1 MRMFL
6 IFLWCFVLIQ
16 AKDCP
21 GICGD
26 AVEYINGQPDPNYQ
40 KQVTK
45 TTSNGNNRIVNG
57 YSVKD
62 RGFVTL
68 IRAYDPNDKEFYES
82 CGGTLI
88 NDLYILTAGHCV
100 CMQNSDSNVE
110 CSYYGELKYDPKEVI
125 KDYGYCNPD
134 HTQPGETFG
143 KTTRAKRAKD
153 WGFCSPLCDIQSQSH
168 RLMETKLEVLT
179 HEECTTTF

>member
-1 MRMFL
+1 MARHNSNLIHSKQNRMRMFL

-82 CGGTLI
+82 CGGTLL
-88 NDLYILTAGHCV
+88 NDLHILTAGHCV
-100 CMQNSDSNVE
+100 CMQN
-110 CSYYGELKYDPKEVI
+110 KI
-125 KDYGYCNPD
+125 
-134 HTQPGETFG
+134 
-143 KTTRAKRAKD
+143 
-153 WGFCSPLCDIQSQSH
+153 
-168 RLMETKLEVLT
+168 LT
-179 HEECTTTF
+179 LTSSAAIMVN